1 MTPRTLT
8 PAQAYAARIVE
19 AIDGLLCDPENMDAA
34 DSVLMM
40 ILERPRTLRC
50 ALAAYLH
57 KSRMQS
63 MSRK

>member
-1 MTPRTLT
+1 MTSRTLT

-40 ILERPRTLRC
+40 ILERPRALRC

-57 KSRMQS
+57 KSRMQT